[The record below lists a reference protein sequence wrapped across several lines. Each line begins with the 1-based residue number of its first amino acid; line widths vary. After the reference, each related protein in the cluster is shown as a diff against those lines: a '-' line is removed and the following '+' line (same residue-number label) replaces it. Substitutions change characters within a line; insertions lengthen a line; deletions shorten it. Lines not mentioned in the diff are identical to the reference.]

1 MNNINNCYVL
11 MFFLGAGFCTN
22 SLHSFSDLNFSDHES
37 NAKKSDDEIILL
49 SENSQ
54 DDSSDLSDSNFDI
67 ADRLLNI
74 DESTKKICKISEE
87 MNLKLNQIEENQKI
101 LLKNNLNDLEN
112 FKSQKYQSNICKKII
127 GISASIAIPVAVS
140 IIMNKYFSI

>member
-1 MNNINNCYVL
+1 
-11 MFFLGAGFCTN
+11 
-22 SLHSFSDLNFSDHES
+22 
-37 NAKKSDDEIILL
+37 
-49 SENSQ
+49 
-54 DDSSDLSDSNFDI
+54 
-67 ADRLLNI
+67 
-74 DESTKKICKISEE
+74 

-112 FKSQKYQSNICKKII
+112 FKSPKYQSNICKKII